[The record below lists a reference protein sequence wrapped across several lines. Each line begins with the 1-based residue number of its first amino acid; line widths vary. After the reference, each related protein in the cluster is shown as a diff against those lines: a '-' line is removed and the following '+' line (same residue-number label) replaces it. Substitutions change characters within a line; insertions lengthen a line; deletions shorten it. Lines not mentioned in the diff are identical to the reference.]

1 MSNKFIVFE
10 GIDGAGKST
19 QIALLAKR
27 LRKDGKRFSLSSSP
41 RYSSPTGQ
49 LVKRALQGEFGD
61 FVGLNGYLSAMPY
74 LLDFVAT
81 QPSLLAAL
89 KKGLVIS
96 DRYIFSTLAFQ
107 GAKVLPSK
115 RKAFLELIERL
126 MYREFHLPKPDRVI
140 YFDVP
145 VAQAQ
150 KNMRGK
156 KKDQHERSVAYQKR
170 VAAVYRQLAK
180 RREWKVVPCTK
191 NGKMRSPQEIH
202 ELVWKAV
209 Q

>member
-1 MSNKFIVFE
+1 MRKFIVFE
-10 GIDGAGKST
+10 GIDGAGKGT
-19 QIALLAKR
+19 QIELLAKR
-27 LRKDGKRFSLSSSP
+27 LRKEGRRFSLSSSP
-41 RYSSPTGQ
+41 RYDSPTGQ
-49 LVKRALQGEFGD
+49 LVKRALHGEFGD

-81 QPSLLAAL
+81 RPSLVAAL
-89 KKGLVIS
+89 AKGTVVS

-107 GAKVLPSK
+107 GAKVPTK
-115 RKAFLELIERL
+115 DRKKFLGLIEQL
-126 MYREFHLPKPDRVI
+126 MYREFKLPKPDVVL

-150 KNMRGK
+150 HNMRGK
-156 KKDQHERSVAYQKR
+156 KKDQHEKSVAYQKR
-170 VAAVYRQLAK
+170 VAGVYRQLTK
-180 RREWKVVPCTK
+180 REDWRVIPCVN
-191 NGKMRSPQEIH
+191 NGKMRSAKEIH